1 MHRKNQEFLLLKMVL
16 MSKRFVFTIFQ
27 GAFVLSVLVRAQDQS
42 EFISIDCGTSDGP
55 SYTDEETGITYLS
68 DSNFTDAGEN
78 RDVTPAYRLQTGERQ
93 FWNVRSFPQGTK
105 NCYTLKPSQG
115 KDTRYLIRA
124 RFMYGNYEKESALP
138 EFDLYLGANLWD
150 TVKVVSAKSII
161 NKEIV
166 HVPSSDHLHVCLVNT
181 GLGVPFISVLELRPW
196 NNKTYVTTTGS
207 LQLYWRFD
215 FASKNIDQVM
225 RYKDDVYDRLW
236 SPFYADIWT
245 PLNISLKDE
254 NSISKNVYGAP
265 FTVMST
271 AYTRNISTRH
281 MGIYWNSSQSTFE
294 YYFYMHFVE
303 LEKLGNNQSREFNIY
318 INGKLR
324 YGPFSPAYLN
334 ESTIHSTSGI
344 TPDSEGRVTV
354 LFNKTENST
363 LPPLINAMEVYV
375 LKNLSDQE
383 TNQTDVQAV
392 LNIKSGYELKRDWQG
407 DPCTPKAYSWDGLI
421 CSSNITDLPRIISVN
436 LSSSGLKGEIS
447 PYIADL
453 TMLQYL
459 DLSNNSLSGKV
470 PEFLAELSFLRV
482 LSLKGNNLT
491 GPIPAALLERAKNGL
506 SLSVDSNVIGNET
519 SSSSS
524 NKTSSASPG
533 YLIGKKKSL
542 LQLVASAGSCLL
554 YFVL

>member
-1 MHRKNQEFLLLKMVL
+1 MVL
-16 MSKRFVFTIFQ
+16 MSKRFLFAIFQ
-27 GAFVLSVLVRAQDQS
+27 GAFVLSLVLVQAQDKS
-42 EFISIDCGTSDGP
+42 GFISIDCGTSDGS

-78 RDVTPAYRLQTGERQ
+78 RYVTPAYRLQTGERQ

-124 RFMYGNYEKESALP
+124 RFMYGNYDNESALP

-150 TVKVVSAKSII
+150 TVEVVSAQSII

-166 HVPSSDHLHVCLVNT
+166 HVPSSDHPHVCLVNT

-196 NNKTYVTTTGS
+196 NNRTYVTTTGS
-207 LQLYWRFD
+207 LQLYRRFD
-215 FASKNIDQVM
+215 FASKNINRVM

-236 SPFYADIWT
+236 SPFYADIWR
-245 PLNISLKDE
+245 PLNISFKDE

-271 AYTRNISTRH
+271 AYTRNRSTSY
-281 MGIYWNSSQSTFE
+281 MGIHWNSSQSTFK

-303 LEKLGNNQSREFNIY
+303 LEKLGNKQSREFNIY
-318 INGKLR
+318 INGKLW
-324 YGPFSPAYLN
+324 YGPFAPAYLN
-334 ESTIHSTSGI
+334 ESTIYSTSGI
-344 TPDSEGRVTV
+344 TPDSEGKVMV
-354 LFNKTENST
+354 LLNKTENST
-363 LPPLINAMEVYV
+363 LPPLMNAMEVYV
-375 LKNLSDQE
+375 LKELLDQE
-383 TNQTDVQAV
+383 TNQTDAQAV
-392 LNIKSGYELKRDWQG
+392 LNIKSEYELKRDWQG
-407 DPCTPKAYSWDGLI
+407 DPCTPKAYSWEGLV
-421 CSSNITDLPRIISVN
+421 CSSNITDLPRIISLN

-447 PYIADL
+447 PYLADL

-491 GPIPAALLERAKNGL
+491 GPIPAALLERSKNGL
-506 SLSVDSNVIGNET
+506 SLSVDTNVIGNET
-519 SSSSS
+519 SSSPS
-524 NKTSSASPG
+524 NETSSASLG
-533 YLIGKKKSL
+533 YLFGKKKSL
-542 LQLVASAGSCLL
+542 FQLVASAGSCLL